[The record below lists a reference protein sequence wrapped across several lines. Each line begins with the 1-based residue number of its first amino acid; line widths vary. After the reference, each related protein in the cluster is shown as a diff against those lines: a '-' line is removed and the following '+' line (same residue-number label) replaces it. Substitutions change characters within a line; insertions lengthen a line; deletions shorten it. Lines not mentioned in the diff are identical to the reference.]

1 MPVAPQFD
9 CGSGNG
15 GPGVDPWQTSVD
27 NRLASLDGRLDRF
40 RSEAKGNFRT
50 TWWTIGAGV
59 LAVLGAFAGG
69 VLYVGDRIDSA
80 VLALIARLPVQ

>member
-15 GPGVDPWQTSVD
+15 GSGVDPWQTSVD

-40 RSEAKGNFRT
+40 KSETSSNFLW
-50 TWWTIGAGV
+50 TWGVVGAGV
-59 LAVLGAFAGG
+59 LAVLGAFAGS
-69 VLYVGDRIDSA
+69 VLYVSGRIDSA